1 MSRGWGGGGG
11 RRGGVVDWV
20 FSHSPFGE
28 ILHSNFKKFIP
39 GLNTVVV
46 VHVSLVVCGIF
57 HV

>member
-1 MSRGWGGGGG
+1 MSRGG

-46 VHVSLVVCGIF
+46 VHVSF
-57 HV
+57 D